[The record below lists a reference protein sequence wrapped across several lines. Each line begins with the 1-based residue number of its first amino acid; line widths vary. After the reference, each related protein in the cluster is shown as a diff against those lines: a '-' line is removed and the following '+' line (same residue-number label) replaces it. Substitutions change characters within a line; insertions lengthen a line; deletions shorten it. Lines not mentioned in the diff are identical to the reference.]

1 LNENVGTQRNCI
13 TSKFLDDSLCPYK
26 VQSSKNQVVNQT
38 SFVYNK
44 NIKGAKLKTKHW
56 IVFITLGLIWSSSFM
71 WVEIVIRELGAITL
85 VAYRVLFGLLF
96 VGAVVLIQKVKLPR
110 TFKEWLPLF
119 VLGLTNIAIPFFL
132 ITWGQFSIDSGVAS
146 ILDATVP
153 LFTILASHFLLDD
166 DKITK
171 PKVLGLL
178 VGFIGVVVLMMK
190 DINAGANTLLGQLAV
205 ILACVF
211 YAASSIIA
219 RKTTEDTPAVLR
231 SVGSLISATVVM
243 WVASFIF
250 ESPIKIP
257 TLPITWIALA
267 WLGILGSGLAFVM
280 LFYLI
285 HEIGPTRTTMVT
297 YLFPLGGV
305 TLGTVVLNEPLT
317 WQIVAGAILIIASL
331 VIANWNAK

>member
-1 LNENVGTQRNCI
+1 
-13 TSKFLDDSLCPYK
+13 
-26 VQSSKNQVVNQT
+26 
-38 SFVYNK
+38 
-44 NIKGAKLKTKHW
+44 
-56 IVFITLGLIWSSSFM
+56 M
-71 WVEIVIRELGAITL
+71 WVEIVIRELSPITL
-85 VAYRVLFGLLF
+85 VAFRVFFGLVF
-96 VGAVVLIQKVKLPR
+96 VGAVVFIKKIKLPR

-132 ITWGQFSIDSGVAS
+132 ISWGQLSIDSGVAS

-153 LFTILASHFLLDD
+153 LFTILAAHFILHD
-166 DKITK
+166 DKITT

-178 VGFIGVVVLMMK
+178 VGFIGVVVLMVK
-190 DINAGANTLLGQLAV
+190 DIGAGTSTLLGQLAV

-219 RKTTEDTPAVLR
+219 RKTTEDIPAILR

-243 WVASFIF
+243 WIAALVF

-267 WLGILGSGLAFVM
+267 WLGILGSGLAFIM

-305 TLGTVVLNEPLT
+305 TLGVIFLNEPLT
-317 WQIVAGAILIIASL
+317 WQIVTGAVLIILSL
-331 VIANWNAK
+331 VIANWQTKASNQQTSTNNSHSN